1 MARLDAFSAQIVKFV
16 RSLMTDE
23 AILELVR
30 GKLGV
35 SEPAPITEPA
45 AALTS
50 QSAAPSVAK
59 ATPKPVEP
67 AAPAKAAPAPK
78 AAPVKATAA
87 PTNDRSAL
95 LDKVERY
102 VKSNTG
108 VSASQVATA
117 AGAPQSRVATALKE
131 LRTAKRIFQGGDRRF
146 ARYAG
151 DAKTAA
157 RASVIARTT
166 ASGPILKAKPA
177 KRGGKKSK

>member
-1 MARLDAFSAQIVKFV
+1 MK
-16 RSLMTDE
+16 
-23 AILELVR
+23 
-30 GKLGV
+30 
-35 SEPAPITEPA
+35 
-45 AALTS
+45 
-50 QSAAPSVAK
+50 AAPVK
-59 ATPKPVEP
+59 AAPVKAAP
-67 AAPAKAAPAPK
+67 VKAAPAKAAPG
-78 AAPVKATAA
+78 KATAA